1 MVTTIKSIL
10 IGLITFILILSELIL
25 GFGTLTIINIPRAI
39 IPIKAFKIHLSK
51 VSNFIGD
58 LTVYGLKIIMLIMHG
73 DNIKLIEKNKE
84 FALDEWYM
92 AMSNHQSWA
101 DIFVLL
107 VAANYKIPLLK
118 FFMKKELWWI
128 PFVFLANKTLNMPF
142 VNRHSKAD
150 IEKDPSLRTKD
161 YENTLK
167 SCKRFLRSPST
178 IFSYAE
184 GTRFTKEK
192 HKLQESPYKNLLI
205 PKIGGMATA
214 LSAMPKIN
222 TLIDYTLVYKSDKR
236 SAWHFLTGEMSEV
249 KVLVT
254 KHDIPE
260 NLKNRNYSEDQKY
273 REDFKNWIE
282 SIWDQKDKDI
292 ENLKF

>member
-25 GFGTLTIINIPRAI
+25 GFGTLTVINIPRAI

-142 VNRHSKAD
+142 VNRHSRAD

-167 SCKRFLRSPST
+167 SCKRFLGSCLLYTSPSP
-178 IFSYAE
+178 
-184 GTRFTKEK
+184 R
-192 HKLQESPYKNLLI
+192 
-205 PKIGGMATA
+205 
-214 LSAMPKIN
+214 
-222 TLIDYTLVYKSDKR
+222 D
-236 SAWHFLTGEMSEV
+236 
-249 KVLVT
+249 
-254 KHDIPE
+254 
-260 NLKNRNYSEDQKY
+260 
-273 REDFKNWIE
+273 
-282 SIWDQKDKDI
+282 
-292 ENLKF
+292 

>member
-1 MVTTIKSIL
+1 MQTVKSFL
-10 IGLITFILILSELIL
+10 IGLITFILITFVLII
-25 GFGTLTIINIPRAI
+25 GFGTLTIINIPRII
-39 IPIKAFKIHLSK
+39 IPFKSFKIFLSK
-51 VSNFIGD
+51 VSNIIGD
-58 LTVYGLKIIMLIMHG
+58 ITVYWVKMTMLLMHG
-73 DNIKLIEKNKE
+73 DNIELVGDEKDFKM
-84 FALDEWYM
+84 DEWYM

-107 VAANYKIPLLK
+107 VSANYKIPLLK

-128 PFVFLANKTLNMPF
+128 PFIFLANKTLNMPF
-142 VNRHSKAD
+142 VNRHSKEQ
-150 IEKDPSLRTKD
+150 IKKNPSLRTKD
-161 YENTLK
+161 YENTIK

-192 HKLQESPYKNLLI
+192 HKLQESPYQNLLI

-236 SAWHFLTGEMSEV
+236 SAWNFLTGEMSEV
-249 KVLVT
+249 KVLIT
-254 KHDIPE
+254 KHNIPE